1 MVAML
6 LPIPVIIVDTYP
18 EDAFPGPE
26 WLRKA
31 TAILLP
37 ALVQARRACTLNH
50 SPTIQF
56 THARTHALSRSS
68 SLYRSLAFLTQQNAM
83 DATD

>member
-37 ALVQARRACTLNH
+37 ALVQARRACTINH

-56 THARTHALSRSS
+56 THARTH
-68 SLYRSLAFLTQQNAM
+68 SLALWLAL
-83 DATD
+83 AL